1 MQVAFEDAD
10 RWGPLPAEPGNAAS
24 ATEWVAREWWARL
37 LGAQTP
43 GLTFPMIGRLAEAIL
58 RYNPLVLRALQKTY
72 SHVFLDEFQD
82 TTAFQFGLTRLCF
95 EGSGAVMT
103 AVGDTQQRIMTWAGA
118 IAEVFDDFETVFG
131 AERQRLLYNHRSNR
145 RIVALINDLL
155 HQIEAD
161 LGGKP
166 VETICARKDDPVP
179 EDAASFFVFETD
191 EDEAGWLADYISSEL
206 ESGSLSGDDFALLVR
221 VNAPKAENRLRP
233 VFEQRGLR
241 LRNEARVLEELAIQ
255 DLMADDLAALLIGI
269 MRLASGVRGR
279 EVYEPVLQSLGAIL
293 GTDYENETS
302 IKRLEDRLGALTRMV
317 KTAAEIAPGEADM
330 NSLVGALVEELGAG
344 AIRQAYRQYENDR
357 FFANVQASLAMLMSE
372 CAEAAETWENLLEA
386 VEGVGQVR
394 LMTVHKSKGLEYH
407 TAIIV
412 GLHQRQF
419 FGYRNNAEEET
430 NTFFVAL
437 SRARERVIFTRSLEG
452 GGVRQIQ
459 GLIDLLQKAGV
470 EAEEVGGG

>member
-1 MQVAFEDAD
+1 M
-10 RWGPLPAEPGNAAS
+10 
-24 ATEWVAREWWARL
+24 
-37 LGAQTP
+37 
-43 GLTFPMIGRLAEAIL
+43 
-58 RYNPLVLRALQKTY
+58 
-72 SHVFLDEFQD
+72 
-82 TTAFQFGLTRLCF
+82 
-95 EGSGAVMT
+95 
-103 AVGDTQQRIMTWAGA
+103 
-118 IAEVFDDFETVFG
+118 
-131 AERQRLLYNHRSNR
+131 
-145 RIVALINDLL
+145 
-155 HQIEAD
+155 
-161 LGGKP
+161 
-166 VETICARKDDPVP
+166 
-179 EDAASFFVFETD
+179 
-191 EDEAGWLADYISSEL
+191 
-206 ESGSLSGDDFALLVR
+206 
-221 VNAPKAENRLRP
+221 
-233 VFEQRGLR
+233 
-241 LRNEARVLEELAIQ
+241 
-255 DLMADDLAALLIGI
+255 
-269 MRLASGVRGR
+269 
-279 EVYEPVLQSLGAIL
+279 LQSLGAIL